1 MWSFFSRDDC
11 LRYRRTIISN
21 AKFSSINNLIFTY
34 KPKTTAPFNFYIL
47 GLDQIKWL
55 TRKGTKGSYSFI
67 LISYLFSVLCNLQ
80 LASMFLHGNRRSLSA
95 ITCIH
100 DLVTCALSTCFS
112 HVSTCGWGYF
122 RNRNSVSLRN
132 SRWLYKI
139 AKFALQTLNG
149 YIDFKIQPVKI
160 AWFQLYIEI

>member
-1 MWSFFSRDDC
+1 MWSFLSRDDC
-11 LRYRRTIISN
+11 LIRYRRTIISN
-21 AKFSSINNLIFTY
+21 AKFPSINTLIFTY

-80 LASMFLHGNRRSLSA
+80 LANMFLHGNRRSLSA

-112 HVSTCGWGYF
+112 HVSTRGWGYF
-122 RNRNSVSLRN
+122 RNRNSVICATRDGYIK
-132 SRWLYKI
+132 SRKCFI
-139 AKFALQTLNG
+139 QTLHG

-160 AWFQLYIEI
+160 A